1 MVRIGG
7 IETDGT
13 GIGACT
19 VVNKITVVH
28 IHGTAGNTL
37 FAPLRSGGIV
47 VNRTALPA
55 GTVPFKMG
63 TVDGQLIPFVIE
75 RTPSRIRCPCGIH
88 CPGSVCRCGTHRTG
102 GVVVEHRVDD
112 LGKTVCLSGTVIL
125 IIIDQTQIDR
135 APAAACNVVDKGA
148 VLYQEGTPHGSFVG
162 CGVVDRDRAAH
173 ASCCRVPLKYGTVEF
188 KTPHIT
194 GGTER
199 TAALGGCIV
208 DEVAVINTQTA
219 ISALDIRTAAGMGF
233 VVLENGT
240 VNNAAV
246 SVDRTAAAIGSICP
260 HGHIRHKHG
269 VVDIQT
275 VSGLIRTVDR
285 TAHAV
290 VRHRFRAGVSIRFR
304 IIDPFTANDIVAEK
318 RTGNGDLGGVL
329 CGNRSAVGILAGFAR
344 CGVVIKKHTV
354 LQDVAVFI
362 RIIHTVDGDIAET
375 GTDRRTEGV
384 VAVIIHRT
392 MDELRSRT
400 ICRGI
405 TVDNDIGIIS
415 VDRRTVTGLRS
426 LGVFEYTVGH
436 RQTGAVGKKHHT
448 AVVRSVISLRT
459 GQIDV
464 FKITVADFHIR
475 TIPGSDHTGTAGG
488 TGKIR
493 HSQIVKQHFHAAAHI
508 KQPAG
513 SAAGTAGKS
522 DIGQRC
528 RGSADFGIRG
538 CRVDLH
544 ERAVHVLHFARCI
557 FHIQIKEQIVHH
569 QIVTAEIDPA
579 VEHQVGECGIIHR
592 CRGSGIIQREIVS
605 HKIEQ
610 TVFVRCR
617 SIAFVVARFDPAELH
632 IRTDR
637 KIVPPEVNDR
647 TIQRCVPAGQPVN
660 GQRSRDRKILS
671 LEINEP
677 ALRTVIAARMNLHIG
692 HRNIAVHDQI
702 AVHAF
707 AAGSRKIDHTAQQT
721 VPDRIDRGIA
731 KHRNCAADIF
741 KIKHAAASI
750 LHMETFKVIDAGSIG
765 IPDGNIFCTVH
776 IQEAAVSFVVSGIHV
791 CIAGQRNIPVP
802 FIVDGSAGT
811 AAVGTGIRH
820 IPRDPDVVEVG
831 IVDRQIGFDPRVIR
845 HINGSAVAGGTH
857 RSDPADTVHCLCPVV
872 RTELHII
879 QRQVPGIHINGSALI
894 GNGTLK
900 HGVGDRH
907 CAAGEV
913 DGTALGRSHTLVG
926 ILFITEAQ
934 IFKHGIGD
942 IQFRAVRGKGPVRR
956 AGGGKGRSKLDG
968 SAQSVVAVPIVEMLK
983 GGIFNIHHRVVVD
996 IGHFLAV
1003 FGHHSAFRMVCLHRN
1018 GGSTPSAGTGTKIGE
1033 SDILQIDLFCRGD
1046 MQNESAGMILGVTVH
1061 TIDIRHF
1068 KPRIVG
1074 RSFNGHF
1081 PVRSF
1086 HISHQCAV
1094 VLVGSVGSSDAD
1106 AIAFPDKII
1115 AAEIE
1120 GTAFLETTFVP
1131 HIADRH
1137 GSIAHTV
1144 AIRIVQECDRFIGKF
1159 HCRIHADGQIISPEP
1174 DTAAAVVQFFQT
1186 EFRRCH
1192 LIRRVPHSKELG
1204 KRRFT
1209 RNGEIVSVEINTA
1222 AVTAEEDLFIF
1233 VLSLIQ
1239 QHFSVTQRHIVHQ
1252 KIVPAEE
1259 DQAAVPVHIFPG
1271 IRISGDP
1278 DIVHHQIFHTVQQH
1292 HAAVT
1297 GSRGI
1302 GPQHGIFQD
1311 QIHIHHTGIRLHIG
1325 IHRFVIIEGVD
1336 DIIRFFRVILKH
1348 QILHGKDAP
1357 VRTRIG
1363 VAELDPV
1370 EFHIHFTVRGSQRKE
1385 CVIEI
1390 TRNHKV
1396 GVVIV
1401 IRVFR
1406 VVPFVSDRKALVGN
1420 SDTAV
1425 QRDGSDRIGNHDL
1438 IAAVRF
1444 FDRITQRTRHSP
1456 VIQ

>member
-1 MVRIGG
+1 
-7 IETDGT
+7 
-13 GIGACT
+13 
-19 VVNKITVVH
+19 
-28 IHGTAGNTL
+28 
-37 FAPLRSGGIV
+37 
-47 VNRTALPA
+47 
-55 GTVPFKMG
+55 
-63 TVDGQLIPFVIE
+63 
-75 RTPSRIRCPCGIH
+75 
-88 CPGSVCRCGTHRTG
+88 
-102 GVVVEHRVDD
+102 
-112 LGKTVCLSGTVIL
+112 
-125 IIIDQTQIDR
+125 
-135 APAAACNVVDKGA
+135 
-148 VLYQEGTPHGSFVG
+148 
-162 CGVVDRDRAAH
+162 
-173 ASCCRVPLKYGTVEF
+173 
-188 KTPHIT
+188 
-194 GGTER
+194 
-199 TAALGGCIV
+199 
-208 DEVAVINTQTA
+208 
-219 ISALDIRTAAGMGF
+219 
-233 VVLENGT
+233 
-240 VNNAAV
+240 
-246 SVDRTAAAIGSICP
+246 
-260 HGHIRHKHG
+260 
-269 VVDIQT
+269 
-275 VSGLIRTVDR
+275 
-285 TAHAV
+285 
-290 VRHRFRAGVSIRFR
+290 
-304 IIDPFTANDIVAEK
+304 
-318 RTGNGDLGGVL
+318 
-329 CGNRSAVGILAGFAR
+329 
-344 CGVVIKKHTV
+344 
-354 LQDVAVFI
+354 
-362 RIIHTVDGDIAET
+362 
-375 GTDRRTEGV
+375 
-384 VAVIIHRT
+384 
-392 MDELRSRT
+392 
-400 ICRGI
+400 
-405 TVDNDIGIIS
+405 
-415 VDRRTVTGLRS
+415 
-426 LGVFEYTVGH
+426 
-436 RQTGAVGKKHHT
+436 
-448 AVVRSVISLRT
+448 
-459 GQIDV
+459 
-464 FKITVADFHIR
+464 
-475 TIPGSDHTGTAGG
+475 
-488 TGKIR
+488 
-493 HSQIVKQHFHAAAHI
+493 
-508 KQPAG
+508 
-513 SAAGTAGKS
+513 
-522 DIGQRC
+522 
-528 RGSADFGIRG
+528 
-538 CRVDLH
+538 
-544 ERAVHVLHFARCI
+544 
-557 FHIQIKEQIVHH
+557 
-569 QIVTAEIDPA
+569 
-579 VEHQVGECGIIHR
+579 
-592 CRGSGIIQREIVS
+592 
-605 HKIEQ
+605 
-610 TVFVRCR
+610 
-617 SIAFVVARFDPAELH
+617 
-632 IRTDR
+632 
-637 KIVPPEVNDR
+637 
-647 TIQRCVPAGQPVN
+647 
-660 GQRSRDRKILS
+660 
-671 LEINEP
+671 
-677 ALRTVIAARMNLHIG
+677 
-692 HRNIAVHDQI
+692 
-702 AVHAF
+702 
-707 AAGSRKIDHTAQQT
+707 
-721 VPDRIDRGIA
+721 
-731 KHRNCAADIF
+731 
-741 KIKHAAASI
+741 
-750 LHMETFKVIDAGSIG
+750 METFKVIDAGSIG

-776 IQEAAVSFVVSGIHV
+776 IQEAAVSFVVSGIHMS
-791 CIAGQRNIPVP
+791 ITGQRNISVS
-802 FIVDGSAGT
+802 FIEDGSAGT
-811 AAVGTGIRH
+811 AAVGIGIRH

-845 HINGSAVAGGTH
+845 HIDGSAVAGGTH

-872 RTELHII
+872 CTEFHII
-879 QRQVPGIHINGSALI
+879 QRQVPGIHINGSALT

-913 DGTALGRSHTLVG
+913 DRAALGRSHTLVG

-942 IQFRAVRGKGPVRR
+942 VQFRAVRGKGPVRR

-996 IGHFLAV
+996 IGHFFPV
-1003 FGHHSAFRMVCLHRN
+1003 FGHNCAFRMVCHHRN
-1018 GGSTPSAGTGTKIGE
+1018 GGSTPSAGTGTEIRE
-1033 SDILQIDLFCRGD
+1033 SDILQIDFFCRGD
-1046 MQNESAGMILGVTVH
+1046 MQNESEGVVSGGTVH

-1086 HISHQCAV
+1086 HISHQCTV
-1094 VLVGSVGSSDAD
+1094 VLADSVGSSDAD
-1106 AIAFPDKII
+1106 AVAFPDKII

-1120 GTAFLETTFVP
+1120 WSALVEISFVP

-1137 GSIAHTV
+1137 GSIARTV
-1144 AIRIVQECDRFIGKF
+1144 AIRIVQERDRFIGKL
-1159 HCRIHADGQIISPEP
+1159 HCCIHADGQIISPEP

-1192 LIRRVPHSKELG
+1192 LIRLIPRSIELG
-1204 KRRFT
+1204 KRRFS

-1259 DQAAVPVHIFPG
+1259 DQAAVPAHIFPG

-1370 EFHIHFTVRGSQRKE
+1370 EFHIHFTVRGCQRKE
-1385 CVIEI
+1385 RVIEI